1 MAKQT
6 INIGTS
12 ANDGTGSTLREAFDI
27 TNDNF
32 TELYDGT
39 GGLLHKI
46 EGTNFTGSLLIGH
59 STTGT
64 LNDAQGNVG
73 IGIGALDALTSA
85 DNNIAI
91 GRNAGTALTSGV
103 ANIAIGHEALK
114 SEDTTG
120 GNVAIGFRSLKN
132 QNSNTS
138 AYNVAIGYN
147 SGTQITTGT
156 QNTLIGSIAG
166 DALTTGSN
174 NVAVG
179 YQALSAEDENNNN
192 VAIGSQA
199 LKVLNAGNT
208 GNNVAVGLNAGVAVS
223 TGLKNTILGSKAG
236 DLLTTG
242 QNNTIIGYNAEASAV
257 DVSNEITFGD
267 TNITNVRIP
276 SDSTLKIGA
285 SGDLQLEH
293 VSSNSFIKNPAVGD
307 LYIKNQVD
315 HKDIIIRCDDGS
327 GGLDTYM
334 VFDGSNN
341 RINVAKPFKITDNTI
356 VNIGSGLDLRLL
368 HDGTD
373 SKIQNY
379 AGDLIFTQNTDD
391 GDIIFKSD
399 DGSGGTTEYFR
410 VDGDAGANIFSK
422 NVGIGTSPGYNLHVK
437 KSGTNSSITIE
448 GSTNSGANFSSKLNF
463 SNKDISGNDIDF
475 TIGLKKTN
483 NFVFMGDAAANEL
496 MRIEGNTGDIGIG
509 TATPGAKLDVN
520 AGADNLVAQFES
532 TDSISEIRIKDNT
545 AYSRLLNV
553 GTQLKLM
560 PNDGVEMMILDG
572 NDNTINIPDSKTLTF
587 GDSDDFKIS
596 HGSGATNIINE
607 TGHIT
612 IQQRLNDG
620 DIVFQCDDGSGGLT
634 DYFRVDGSTED
645 VKFSKDLLLIDSV
658 DLKIG
663 SSGDFRIN
671 HNGANTFLTH
681 QGAGELY
688 IRNTNDDGDLVFQ
701 GDDGS
706 GGNTEYFRIDGG
718 LATGG
723 TVYTVFPDNSRATF
737 GNGYDLQI
745 YHDASNSYIKQGA
758 GGHLI
763 IQQET
768 DDGDIAFKSDDGSG
782 GIATYMTIDGGIT
795 MTTFA
800 KDTRHNDTVQA
811 KFGDG
816 ADFSIQH
823 NGTDTVLQN
832 ITGNLKIINSADDA
846 DISFQCDDGS
856 GSITE
861 YFRVDG
867 SSVQTIAE
875 KDFRFID
882 DVKVIVGTGSDLQMY
897 HNSTSGNGIIEN
909 NTGDLVIQNNLDDSD
924 VIFKSDNGAGSVT
937 AYITLDGSN
946 VRTRIDREMRFMDTI
961 PAKFGT
967 SGDLEIYHDGSDS
980 IIKDAGTGSLDIMS
994 SHVHIKSSGGT
1005 SNMAQFFSG
1014 GNSYIYAN
1022 NVLRIEA
1029 TTSGAKVYG
1038 DLEIE
1043 NSSDG
1048 IILESPNGT
1057 RFRITV
1063 DNSGNLST
1071 TSL

>member
-1 MAKQT
+1 
-6 INIGTS
+6 
-12 ANDGTGSTLREAFDI
+12 
-27 TNDNF
+27 
-32 TELYDGT
+32 
-39 GGLLHKI
+39 
-46 EGTNFTGSLLIGH
+46 
-59 STTGT
+59 
-64 LNDAQGNVG
+64 
-73 IGIGALDALTSA
+73 
-85 DNNIAI
+85 
-91 GRNAGTALTSGV
+91 
-103 ANIAIGHEALK
+103 
-114 SEDTTG
+114 
-120 GNVAIGFRSLKN
+120 
-132 QNSNTS
+132 
-138 AYNVAIGYN
+138 
-147 SGTQITTGT
+147 
-156 QNTLIGSIAG
+156 
-166 DALTTGSN
+166 
-174 NVAVG
+174 
-179 YQALSAEDENNNN
+179 
-192 VAIGSQA
+192 
-199 LKVLNAGNT
+199 
-208 GNNVAVGLNAGVAVS
+208 
-223 TGLKNTILGSKAG
+223 
-236 DLLTTG
+236 
-242 QNNTIIGYNAEASAV
+242 
-257 DVSNEITFGD
+257 
-267 TNITNVRIP
+267 
-276 SDSTLKIGA
+276 
-285 SGDLQLEH
+285 
-293 VSSNSFIKNPAVGD
+293 
-307 LYIKNQVD
+307 LYIENQVD
-315 HKDIIIRCDDGS
+315 DKDIIFRCDDGS
-327 GGLDTYM
+327 GGLTEY
-334 VFDGSNN
+334 FRLDGSIAGFTTFPDGTTLAVGTDRDF
-341 RINVAKPFKITDNTI
+341 RIT
-356 VNIGSGLDLRLL
+356 
-368 HDGTD
+368 HDGTTTN
-373 SKIQNY
+373 IFGVT
-379 AGDLIFTQNTDD
+379 GDMVFTNFADD
-391 GDIIFKSD
+391 KDITFRSD
-399 DGSGGTTEYFR
+399 DGSGGVTEYFR

-572 NDNTINIPDSKTLTF
+572 NDNTVNIPDSKTLSF

-861 YFRVDG
+861 
-867 SSVQTIAE
+867 
-875 KDFRFID
+875 
-882 DVKVIVGTGSDLQMY
+882 
-897 HNSTSGNGIIEN
+897 
-909 NTGDLVIQNNLDDSD
+909 
-924 VIFKSDNGAGSVT
+924 
-937 AYITLDGSN
+937 
-946 VRTRIDREMRFMDTI
+946 
-961 PAKFGT
+961 
-967 SGDLEIYHDGSDS
+967 
-980 IIKDAGTGSLDIMS
+980 
-994 SHVHIKSSGGT
+994 
-1005 SNMAQFFSG
+1005 
-1014 GNSYIYAN
+1014 
-1022 NVLRIEA
+1022 
-1029 TTSGAKVYG
+1029 
-1038 DLEIE
+1038 
-1043 NSSDG
+1043 
-1048 IILESPNGT
+1048 
-1057 RFRITV
+1057 
-1063 DNSGNLST
+1063 
-1071 TSL
+1071 